1 MPFGRDLQGD
11 NPCPFKVLWR
21 RLPHTRGVYP
31 MVFGQASRRSVVL
44 CPTARATLDWQA
56 QRFQMLK
63 QGPSGRVYGGGVLQ
77 RFLGLIENLLEHLW
91 FFCQEDLNILSPFG
105 QIARFT
111 GQTQIAEAI
120 AALFGSRPDMLH
132 LEGNAG
138 LLAIAT
144 CPLPLFEQVLLDLV
158 ALERPLL
165 VFQVADLRV
174 FQRLQIEADQLLA
187 DSHDRGNAAQP
198 FNPGHDVA
206 DSALQG
212 WRKPVLSPSPVEKPW
227 LTIARLALSS
237 ATPHPPAL
245 VQGFL
250 DLRPPMLQVRS
261 KNHFPTGIIDQGDAC
276 DLASRINLESQRF
289 HFGALRSCFQ
299 NQSERVAFI
308 HRRLSLP
315 QQKPRIPWMDRI

>member
-227 LTIARLALSS
+227 LTIAGFALSS
-237 ATPHPPAL
+237 ASSHCPAL
-245 VQGFL
+245 VQGYL
-250 DLRPPMLQVRS
+250 HLRAAMLQMGR
-261 KNHFPTGIIDQGDAC
+261 KDHLAAHIIDQGDASN
-276 DLASRINLESQRF
+276 LAPWINLDPQGISLWAF
-289 HFGALRSCFQ
+289 HCRLENER
-299 NQSERVAFI
+299 ERVSSV
-308 HRRLSLP
+308 HRRLPLRE
-315 QQKPRIPWMDRI
+315 QEPRIS